1 MAWLTRLANLL
12 RRRDLNSEIDE
23 EFAFHI
29 DARTE
34 ANIANG
40 MTEDEAR
47 RDARQRF
54 GSRAGLREETRDAN
68 VLVQLESLWQDL
80 RHGTR
85 MLVRNPALATIAVM
99 SIAFG
104 TGANVAIFS
113 MADAL
118 LLQPLPVA
126 EPGRLLAVGFRVL
139 LGTTYQ
145 SAASYSDYRDIRDR
159 TQSFEGVLAYDYE
172 TVAVTA
178 RAGGPPRIR
187 FATFVSD
194 NFFDVLGVGLSRGR
208 GFRSDEGNI
217 ADPRPVVVLSDSMW
231 RSEFGAAP
239 SIMGQTLRISGID
252 CQIIGVSAP
261 TFTGVHS
268 IIKDS
273 LYLPLAML
281 PRVGAIAS
289 RDVLEARDAR
299 ILRLKGRLR
308 PGVSLS
314 QAQAELTSIQRDLE
328 RAYPETN
335 TNVSLLAQT
344 EFDYRF
350 EQRPLDSSMIVVLT
364 ILSTAVLAVACAN
377 VAGLLGSRAPIRAR
391 EIAVRLAIGASRARL
406 VRQLVTESAAIAVV
420 GGVGGLAVAQVG
432 IRLLRQIRFPSDAI
446 TPPSFQLGERAL
458 LFSLS
463 VEMLSAIL
471 VGLGPAWQT
480 TRVDLCGTIK
490 SSDRGNSAR
499 RRLTGRSALVALQIA
514 LSLVVLTIAVF
525 AVQTF
530 RSELTKGPG
539 FRTTHMAKVTV
550 SPGQAGYSDASTVR
564 FYARVLD
571 EMRSL
576 SGVQSAAVTSSMP
589 LFAFRFVSLLPEG
602 RRLDR
607 GETVVPVWA
616 NSVDEGY
623 FDTMDIGMIAGRPFA
638 PSDDASAP
646 AVAIVNDTLARHYWP
661 GSDPIG
667 KRLQILEPDGPLVE
681 VVGVVRTTTY
691 LFPGE
696 RPQQAIHFP
705 YRQRPSGSMVLL
717 ARVTG
722 ASADHVRAL
731 GDTVHGVDADV
742 PVYDAQTIE
751 DFYSARVTAIGSV
764 LVRLVGWMAL
774 MGLILTMVGLYGLV
788 SYSVSRRVRE
798 IGIRIAVGATPA
810 RIVMMVLREG
820 MLPAWVGLTVG
831 LAASAA
837 TGRVITY
844 VLPITHHVG
853 ARTYALVVPMVF
865 VVNAIAALIPARRA
879 ATVDPTNAL
888 RCE

>member
-1 MAWLTRLANLL
+1 VAWLTRLANLL

-34 ANIANG
+34 ANIATG

-47 RDARQRF
+47 RDALRRF
-54 GSRAGLREETRDAN
+54 GSRSGLREQTRDAN
-68 VLVQLESLWQDL
+68 VLVQIESLWLDL
-80 RHGTR
+80 RHGMR
-85 MLVRNPALATIAVM
+85 MLARNPGLTTIAVV

-118 LLQPLPVA
+118 LLQPLPVL
-126 EPGRLLAVGFRVL
+126 EPSRLLAVGFRVL
-139 LGTTYQ
+139 RGTTYQ
-145 SAASYSDYRDIRDR
+145 SAASYPDYRDIRER
-159 TQSFEGVLAYDYE
+159 TQTFDGVVAYDYE
-172 TVAVTA
+172 TVAVAA
-178 RAGGPPRIR
+178 RAGGPARVR

-194 NFFDVLGVGLSRGR
+194 NFFDVLGVGLAHGR
-208 GFRSDEGNI
+208 GFRPEEADI
-217 ADPRPVVVLSDSMW
+217 ADPRPLVVLSDSLW
-231 RSEFGAAP
+231 RSEFGAVP
-239 SIMGQTLRISGID
+239 SVVGQTLRVSGID
-252 CQIIGVSAP
+252 CEIIGVAAP
-261 TFTGVHS
+261 TFTGVHA

-281 PRVGAIAS
+281 PRVGAVPRTELDA
-289 RDVLEARDAR
+289 RDVRM
-299 ILRLKGRLR
+299 LRLKGRLR
-308 PGVSLS
+308 AGVSLP
-314 QAQAELTSIQRDLE
+314 QAQAEMTAIQRDLE

-335 TNVSLLAQT
+335 TNLTLLAQT

-364 ILSTAVLAVACAN
+364 LLSMAVLAVACAN

-391 EIAVRLAIGASRARL
+391 EIAVRLAIGASLARL
-406 VRQLVTESAAIAVV
+406 VRQLVTESATIAVA
-420 GGVGGLAVAQVG
+420 GGVGGLAVALVG
-432 IRLLRQIRFPSDAI
+432 IQLLRQIQFPSDTI
-446 TPPSFQLGERAL
+446 TPPSFQLGDRAL

-463 VEMLSAIL
+463 VAMLSAIL

-499 RRLTGRSALVALQIA
+499 RRLSGRSALVALQVA

-525 AVQTF
+525 AVQLF

-539 FRTTHMAKVTV
+539 FRTTHLAKVTV
-550 SPGQAGYSDASTVR
+550 SPGQVGYSDADTVR
-564 FYARVLD
+564 FYARLLD
-571 EMRSL
+571 SARSL
-576 SGVQSAAVTSSMP
+576 PGVESATAASGMP
-589 LFAFRFVSLLPEG
+589 LFSFRFVSMLPEG
-602 RRLDR
+602 RRLQR

-616 NSVDEGY
+616 NSVDERY
-623 FDTMDIGMIAGRPFA
+623 FATMDIAMVAGRSFA
-638 PSDDASAP
+638 PTDDAAAP
-646 AVAIVNDTLARHYWP
+646 PVAIVNDTLARQYWP
-661 GSDPIG
+661 GVDPIG
-667 KRLQILEPDGPLVE
+667 KRLRILEPDGPLVE

-705 YRQRPSGSMVLL
+705 YRQRPSGSMVVL
-717 ARVTG
+717 ARVGG
-722 ASADHVRAL
+722 ASADYVRPLTDAVRNL
-731 GDTVHGVDADV
+731 DADI
-742 PVYDAQTIE
+742 PVHDSQTIE
-751 DFYSARVTAIGSV
+751 EFYRARVTAIGDV
-764 LVRLVGWMAL
+764 LVRLIGWMAL
-774 MGLILTMVGLYGLV
+774 MGLMLTMIGLYGLV

-798 IGIRIAVGATPA
+798 IGIRIAVGATHT

-820 MLPAWVGLTVG
+820 MLPAWLGLAVG

-837 TGRVITY
+837 TSRLIAH
-844 VLPITHHVG
+844 VLPVTYQVSM
-853 ARTYALVVPMVF
+853 RTYAVVVPMVF
-865 VVNAIAALIPARRA
+865 VVNAVAALIPARRA
-879 ATVDPTNAL
+879 ATIDPTNAL